1 MTCLFD
7 RNGIIDQVEDAPE
20 VRQIGE
26 QINAIRAALVATLAP
41 DQRELFSQYDD
52 AAVTEGTVRVNAA
65 IRAACGCP
73 ACAGIAE

>member
-1 MTCLFD
+1 MKCLFD
-7 RNGIIDQVEDAPE
+7 RKGIVDQVEDAPE

-26 QINAIRAALVATLAP
+26 QINTIRSALMATLAP

-52 AAVTEGTVRVNAA
+52 MAVTEGTSRVNAA

-73 ACAGIAE
+73 ACRG